1 MFKKLLS
8 GRFVEW
14 LMAFFVA
21 VVGFIATLWLIV
33 LVYLPYY
40 TRHGKEVEVPYVVG
54 MKSDEAIRIIKENRL
69 RYVLLG
75 KGNYVIKTVPEPGT
89 VVKIG
94 RKVKLTLGTQSD
106 LR

>member
-14 LMAFFVA
+14 LMAFFIA
-21 VVGFIATLWLIV
+21 VVAFIATLWIIV

-40 TRHGKEVEVPYVVG
+40 TRHGKEVEVPYVIG
-54 MKSDEAIRIIKENRL
+54 MKSDEAIRMMNESKL

-75 KGNYVIKTVPEPGT
+75 KGNYVVKTVPGPGT

-94 RKVKLTLGTQSD
+94 RKVKLTLGSQST